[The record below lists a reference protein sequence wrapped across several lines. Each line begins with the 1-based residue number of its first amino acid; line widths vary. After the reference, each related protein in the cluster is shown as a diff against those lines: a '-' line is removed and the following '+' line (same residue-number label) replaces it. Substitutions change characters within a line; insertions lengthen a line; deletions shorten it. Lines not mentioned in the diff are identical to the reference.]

1 MNTEIYIVIPAY
13 EPESSFCK
21 YAKEL
26 QEKKIGQLVVV
37 DDGSGDKYQDIF
49 DEIRQLNDVVIL
61 THEKNFGKGQALKT
75 AYQYIK
81 EHGDEKSKIVCVDC
95 DGQHTIADII
105 NIVNQMDQYPS
116 TLILGARD
124 FSLDGIPLRS
134 RFGNRSTS
142 FLFMLI
148 SGKWIGDTQ
157 TGFRACDYS
166 LLDELLS
173 IEGTRFEY
181 EMQVLATFMR
191 KKLPLV
197 SIPIETVYENENK
210 GSHFHT
216 FKDSY
221 RVMKT
226 LFGHFFKFGLSSL
239 SCCILDVLAFTFFL
253 NLVFKGTELSSFNQ
267 IVWATVLA
275 RIISTFANYSLNRI
289 LVFHAHS
296 QSKSMVRYLML
307 CVLIMCCS
315 AVSVYVL
322 TSLFSW
328 NESVVKIICDGLLFI
343 VSYKVQ
349 RNWVFKK

>member
-1 MNTEIYIVIPAY
+1 MEKPVYIVIPAY
-13 EPESSFCK
+13 EPKAIFCA

-26 QEKKIGQLVVV
+26 QEKKIGTLVVV
-37 DDGSGDKYQDIF
+37 DDGSNENYKDIF
-49 DEIRQLNDVVIL
+49 KQVKSNDNTILL
-61 THEKNFGKGQALKT
+61 THERNFGKGQALKT

-81 EHGDEKSKIVCVDC
+81 DHGSKDSKILCVDC
-95 DGQHTIADII
+95 DGQHTIDDIQ
-105 NIVNQMDQYPS
+105 NIVSQMDDYPS

-124 FSLDGIPLRS
+124 FSLENIPLRS

-142 FLFMLI
+142 FLFMLV

-157 TGFRACDYS
+157 TGFRAFDYS

-197 SIPIETVYENENK
+197 SIPIETVYENNNE

-226 LFGHFFKFGLSSL
+226 LFGSLVKFAISSFS
-239 SCCILDVLAFTFFL
+239 SCVVDVVAFTCLLNFVFEATTL
-253 NLVFKGTELSSFNQ
+253 SRFTQIACATCLARVISMITNYCLNRNLVFKQGSKQNTFIKYLVLC
-267 IVWATVLA
+267 IV
-275 RIISTFANYSLNRI
+275 I
-289 LVFHAHS
+289 
-296 QSKSMVRYLML
+296 MLM
-307 CVLIMCCS
+307 S
-315 AVSVYVL
+315 ACSVYIL
-322 TSLFSW
+322 TTLMHW
-328 NESVVKIICDGLLFI
+328 NESITKIICDGILFFA
-343 VSYKVQ
+343 SYKVQ
-349 RNWVFKK
+349 RDWVFKN